1 LAGGAYTAAHV
12 KGVLTVGTAVPTFGT
27 RTTANILTLLFCAC
41 EGMHDFLESLE
52 ANDAIQKEHK
62 AAEKYRQHQI
72 TLLRQQIANLE
83 ERRDQLQ
90 NVFSQ
95 LHSQSVSFLVVFS
108 CQ

>member
-1 LAGGAYTAAHV
+1 MSSDIRNSNHSEY
-12 KGVLTVGTAVPTFGT
+12 
-27 RTTANILTLLFCAC
+27 LTLLFCAC